1 MSEHSSPT
9 ELTAILAD
17 HKLWL
22 YANGGKRANL
32 RGANLYGADLRRAD
46 LRDANLRGADLRGA
60 DLRGADLRDANLYD
74 ANLRG
79 ANLRGANLYGANL
92 RGADL
97 RAANL
102 YDADLRGADLRR
114 ADLTNTCVVLLLD
127 DDGRYYQ
134 VVAHA
139 GLTSDGEAL
148 YLAGCRQL
156 TITGARKHWTDPD
169 HNNPEAAARILAAVE
184 AHHTAWENAR

>member
-17 HKLWL
+17 HKRWL
-22 YANGGKRANL
+22 YANGGKRADLRCADL
-32 RGANLYGADLRRAD
+32 RGANLRGAD
-46 LRDANLRGADLRGA
+46 LRDANLEWVDLRGANLYDANLRGADLYDADLRGA
-60 DLRGADLRDANLYD
+60 DLRGADLRRAD
-74 ANLRG
+74 LRG
-79 ANLRGANLYGANL
+79 ANLRG
-92 RGADL
+92 
-97 RAANL
+97 
-102 YDADLRGADLRR
+102 

>member
-22 YANGGKRANL
+22 YANGGKRADL
-32 RGANLYGADLRRAD
+32 RGADLRDANLYGADLRDAD
-46 LRDANLRGADLRGA
+46 LRDANLYGADLYGADLRDADLRGADLRDA
-60 DLRGADLRDANLYD
+60 DLRGADLRDANLY
-74 ANLRG
+74 G
-79 ANLRGANLYGANL
+79 AN
-92 RGADL
+92 
-97 RAANL
+97 
-102 YDADLRGADLRR
+102 
-114 ADLTNTCVVLLLD
+114 LTNTCVVLLLD

>member
-22 YANGGKRANL
+22 YANGGKRADL
-32 RGANLYGADLRRAD
+32 RGADLYGADLY
-46 LRDANLRGADLRGA
+46 GA
-60 DLRGADLRDANLYD
+60 DLRGADLRDADLRDAYLRG
-74 ANLRG
+74 ANLRDADLHG
-79 ANLRGANLYGANL
+79 ANLRGAN
-92 RGADL
+92 
-97 RAANL
+97 
-102 YDADLRGADLRR
+102 
-114 ADLTNTCVVLLLD
+114 LTNTCVVLLLD